1 VNTAVQLLKLLGSGV
16 RPVESALTQARAA
29 LGAGEAAFSKL
40 LDQARSGE
48 LSSHKVVSVDDD
60 AKVELS
66 DQELARLSLAADKAE
81 AEGVR
86 TALVIFDDKQVL
98 LDVSARKVTGTAPFA
113 RGGAGQAD
121 GDAAAGGGAAV
132 LSGVD
137 GVIDLST
144 KLTPAEQAKVLGT
157 PSASPAAGASL
168 AKLLEQ
174 LDQSKAAAG
183 AADQQRLAG

>member
-1 VNTAVQLLKLLGSGV
+1 MNTAVQLLKLLGSGV

-98 LDVSARKVTGTAPFA
+98 LDVSARKVTGAAPFA
-113 RGGAGQAD
+113 RGGAGQTD

-144 KLTPAEQAKVLGT
+144 KLTPAEQAQVVGT

-174 LDQSKAAAG
+174 LEKGKTASAS
-183 AADQQRLAG
+183 ADTQRLAG

>member
-1 VNTAVQLLKLLGSGV
+1 
-16 RPVESALTQARAA
+16 
-29 LGAGEAAFSKL
+29 
-40 LDQARSGE
+40 
-48 LSSHKVVSVDDD
+48 
-60 AKVELS
+60 
-66 DQELARLSLAADKAE
+66 
-81 AEGVR
+81 
-86 TALVIFDDKQVL
+86 
-98 LDVSARKVTGTAPFA
+98 
-113 RGGAGQAD
+113 
-121 GDAAAGGGAAV
+121 V